1 MDSIPGVGDALDK
14 GMAIHFS
21 ILAWRIPWTEEPGRS
36 QCTGVTKSRTRAEVT
51 EHTCNFEKAE
61 MALQAQG
68 QGQRNIKAHLQ
79 ENGPRTGDDSRIAE
93 AYICEELR
101 VDSRQDLLLR
111 PMTSA
116 REMKLYSEEKSE
128 KSPGIF

>member
-1 MDSIPGVGDALDK
+1 MDRGTWQVPVYGI
-14 GMAIHFS
+14 
-21 ILAWRIPWTEEPGRS
+21 
-36 QCTGVTKSRTRAEVT
+36 TKSRTRAEVT

-61 MALQAQG
+61 MVLQAEG

-79 ENGPRTGDDSRIAE
+79 ENGPRTGDDSGIAE

-116 REMKLYSEEKSE
+116 REAKLYSEEKSE
-128 KSPGIF
+128 KSPEIF

>member
-1 MDSIPGVGDALDK
+1 MPGLGRAPGGGNGNPLQYSGLESPMDRGTWQVPVYGGHKELD
-14 GMAIHFS
+14 
-21 ILAWRIPWTEEPGRS
+21 
-36 QCTGVTKSRTRAEVT
+36 TGWSDWA
-51 EHTCNFEKAE
+51 HNFEKAE
-61 MALQAQG
+61 MALQAEG

-79 ENGPRTGDDSRIAE
+79 ENGPRTGDDSGIAE

-128 KSPGIF
+128 KSPEIF

>member
-1 MDSIPGVGDALDK
+1 MPGLGRAPGGGNGNPLQYSVLESPMDRGTWQVPVY
-14 GMAIHFS
+14 
-21 ILAWRIPWTEEPGRS
+21 
-36 QCTGVTKSRTRAEVT
+36 GVTKSRTRAEVT
-51 EHTCNFEKAE
+51 EHTCNFEKTE
-61 MALQAQG
+61 MTLQAEG

-79 ENGPRTGDDSRIAE
+79 ENGPRTGDDSGIAE

-116 REMKLYSEEKSE
+116 RETKLYSEEKSE
-128 KSPGIF
+128 KSPEIF